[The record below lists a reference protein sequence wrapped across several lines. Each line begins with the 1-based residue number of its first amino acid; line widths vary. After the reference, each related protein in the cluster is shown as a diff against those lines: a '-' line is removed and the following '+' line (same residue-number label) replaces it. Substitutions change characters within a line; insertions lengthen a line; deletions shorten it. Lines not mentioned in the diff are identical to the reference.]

1 MIKLGIV
8 LLSNLKK
15 PFFLKTILKNSH
27 QYKIEANKYEKEN
40 STITRATRQHIEIP
54 FFG

>member
-8 LLSNLKK
+8 LLSTLKK
-15 PFFLKTILKNSH
+15 PFFLKTIFKNPH
-27 QYKIEANKYEKEN
+27 QYKIEANKYEKEK